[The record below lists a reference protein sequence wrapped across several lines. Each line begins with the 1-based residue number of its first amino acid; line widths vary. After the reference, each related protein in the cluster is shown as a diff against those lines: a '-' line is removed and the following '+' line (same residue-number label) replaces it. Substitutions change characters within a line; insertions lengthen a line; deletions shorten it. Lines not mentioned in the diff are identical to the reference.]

1 MERGLAP
8 TLAADVVGCAFSQAK
23 FGPMVGKTA
32 RLASR
37 WTSTFESK
45 LLKPLCQVQVTCPPR
60 LVTQHESPGC

>member
-45 LLKPLCQVQVTCPPR
+45 LLKPLCQAQG
-60 LVTQHESPGC
+60 L